1 MASGR
6 PHRYAVAHLDEIERL
21 PAFGIDSIWRPV
33 RHHFGIE
40 AFGINAYTADAAGKQ
55 VVEEHDELQGG
66 AGGHQELYVV
76 LSGRAAFTIEDE
88 QLEAPAGTF
97 VFLADPAARRGAVAL
112 EPGTT
117 VLAIGGEPGRPYA
130 VSAWEFAFR
139 GLAKGGQEG
148 AEIFAEGIARYPDR
162 ASLYYNLACMH
173 SLDGDPGPALE
184 ALRQAIELNPEAREW
199 AAVDEDFEELRG
211 TDEFGDVIR
220 GADADQDYR
229 PDADPH

>member
-1 MASGR
+1 VTSSSENAQ
-6 PHRYAVAHLDEIERL
+6 RYAVAHVDEIERL

-55 VVEEHDELQGG
+55 VIEEHDELKGG

-76 LSGRAAFTIEDE
+76 LTGAAAFTIDDE
-88 QLEAPAGTF
+88 RLDATAGTL
-97 VFLADPAARRGAVAL
+97 VFLGDPAARRAATAL

-117 VLAIGGEPGRPYA
+117 VLAIGGEPGRPYE
-130 VSAWEFAFR
+130 VSAWEFMFR

-148 AEIFAEGIARYPDR
+148 AQIFADGIARYPDR

-173 SLDGDPGPALE
+173 ALDGDPGPALE
-184 ALRQAIELNPEAREW
+184 ALARAIELNPEARNW
-199 AAVDEDFEELRG
+199 AAADEDFATLRG
-211 TDEFGDVIR
+211 SEEFDELLSGDEAR
-220 GADADQDYR
+220 
-229 PDADPH
+229 